1 MSAQDSQQMTLSIRP
16 KPGQPKKKEKV
27 NEKIEV
33 LWESYFG
40 PNDNNLAKW
49 KQLCRDLGKPGE
61 TYTSKT
67 QCRKA
72 LRGVWVNILDFLLAE
87 NKPEDVWFF
96 KSERDLSAYTL
107 RTRKIFPRHKV
118 SLESPLRDLLAH
130 IFRN

>member
-1 MSAQDSQQMTLSIRP
+1 MSQVLESKSTMSAQDSQQMTLSIRP

-49 KQLCRDLGKPGE
+49 KQLCCDLGKPGE

-67 QCRKA
+67 QCRKV
-72 LRGVWVNILDFLLAE
+72 R
-87 NKPEDVWFF
+87 
-96 KSERDLSAYTL
+96 
-107 RTRKIFPRHKV
+107 
-118 SLESPLRDLLAH
+118 SPLSYTGT
-130 IFRN
+130 